1 MSTYATK
8 LHFSDFLREPLIRT
22 IINTLNLPKG
32 STGIDIGCGIGSNTL
47 LLAEAVGKSGSIV
60 GIDLSEDLLEY
71 AQKRAAICPQAVFRK
86 DDMNAILSADNAF
99 DWAWSM
105 DCAGYSSGDAAYL
118 LREIARVVKPGGRI
132 FILAW
137 SSQQLLP
144 GYPGLEARLN
154 ATSTGI
160 APFTNGQPPETH
172 FFRALSWFKRAGI
185 KEYTA
190 QTFVGNIQAPLGEE
204 KRNALIS
211 LFKMRW
217 GTSKSELSE
226 NDFMDFQRLCHP
238 NSPDFILNCPDYY
251 GFFTYTMFHGKVAE

>member
-8 LHFSDFLREPLIRT
+8 LHLSDFLREPLIRT
-22 IINTLNLPKG
+22 IINTLKLPGG

-47 LLAEAVGKSGSIV
+47 LLAEAVNKSGNIV
-60 GIDLSEDLLEY
+60 GIDLCEDLLKY
-71 AQKRAAICPQAVFRK
+71 AQKRAAMCPRVVFRK
-86 DDMNAILSADNAF
+86 GDMNAVFSADNAF

-105 DCAGYSSGDAAYL
+105 DCVGYSSNDNVSL
-118 LREIARVVKPGGRI
+118 LKEIVRIVKPGGPI

-144 GYPGLEARLN
+144 GYPQLEARLN

-172 FFRALSWFKRAGI
+172 FLRALGCFKRAGI
-185 KEYTA
+185 KECIA
-190 QTFVGNIQAPLGEE
+190 QTFVGNIQAPLSDE

-211 LFKMRW
+211 LFEMRW
-217 GTSKSELSE
+217 GTPKSELSE
-226 NDFMDFQRLCHP
+226 NDYKEFKRICHP
-238 NSPDFILNCPDYY
+238 NSPDFILNCSDYY
-251 GFFTYTMFHGKVAE
+251 AFFTYTMFHGKVAP

>member
-8 LHFSDFLREPLIRT
+8 LHLSDFLREPLIRT
-22 IINTLNLPKG
+22 IINTLNLPRG

-60 GIDLSEDLLEY
+60 GIDLCEDLLKY
-71 AQKRAAICPQAVFRK
+71 AQKRAAMCPQVVFRK
-86 DDMNAILSADNAF
+86 GDMNAILSVDNAF

-105 DCAGYSSGDAAYL
+105 DCAGYSPGDAVYL
-118 LREIARVVKPGGRI
+118 LKEIARVVKPGGRI

-154 ATSTGI
+154 TTSTGI
-160 APFTNGQPPETH
+160 APFTNGQSPETH
-172 FFRALSWFKRAGI
+172 FLRALSWFKRTGI

-190 QTFVGNIQAPLGEE
+190 QTFVGNIQAPLSEE

-211 LFKMRW
+211 LFEMRW
-217 GTSKSELSE
+217 GIPKSELSE
-226 NDFMDFQRLCHP
+226 NDHIKFQRLCHP
-238 NSPDFILNCPDYY
+238 NSPDFILDCPDYY